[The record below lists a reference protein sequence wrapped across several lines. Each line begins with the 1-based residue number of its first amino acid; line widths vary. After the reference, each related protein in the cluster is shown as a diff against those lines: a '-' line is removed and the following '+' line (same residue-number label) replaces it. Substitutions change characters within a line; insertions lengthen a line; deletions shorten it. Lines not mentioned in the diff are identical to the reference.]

1 MNEKINYRQLNGL
14 DLAYLGDAV
23 YETFI
28 RQHLLAQGITK
39 PGQLQRRAKE
49 YVSAKAHAALFALME
64 QDELLNEEELY
75 FFKRGR
81 NANSHTKA
89 KNTDVVTYRISTGFE
104 ALMGYLHASEQFER
118 LDEIINW
125 VFEQVESGRAR
136 NHGTTK
142 K

>member
-1 MNEKINYRQLNGL
+1 MNEKINYQQLNGL

-23 YETFI
+23 YETYI

-39 PGQLQRRAKE
+39 PGRLQRQAKAF
-49 YVSAKAHAALFALME
+49 VSAKAHAALFELME
-64 QDELLNEEELY
+64 ADEYLTENELI

-104 ALMGYLHASEQFER
+104 ALIGYLHASQQFER
-118 LDEIINW
+118 LDELVAWVIN
-125 VFEQVESGRAR
+125 QVESGRTR
-136 NHGTTK
+136 YYGSK

>member
-1 MNEKINYRQLNGL
+1 MDEHINYRQLNGL

-39 PGQLQRRAKE
+39 PGRLQRQAKA
-49 YVSAKAHAALFALME
+49 YVSAKAHAALFELM
-64 QDELLNEEELY
+64 QADHFLIDEEYEY
-75 FFKRGR
+75 FKRGR

-104 ALMGYLHASEQFER
+104 ALIGYLHASNQFTR
-118 LDEIINW
+118 LDEMMEWI
-125 VFEQVESGRAR
+125 FKQVESGRTR
-136 NHGTTK
+136 HYGNEK
-142 K
+142 